1 MEQKILIF
9 KFLFFSI
16 FFLLLNTNTLS
27 KNIIY
32 GKGRIVDGDTI
43 HIGQKK
49 IRLHGI
55 DAPENE
61 QGCTYQNKNWNCG
74 LESKKFLLNL
84 TANKTISCESSGKDK
99 YKRYIAICFI
109 DNLNIN
115 KIMVKTGWAIAYRY
129 YSTDYINEENF
140 AQKNKLGIWRGEFE
154 EPYIFRK
161 KNK

>member
-9 KFLFFSI
+9 KFLFFGI
-16 FFLLLNTNTLS
+16 CFLLLNTNALS
-27 KNIIY
+27 ENIIH
-32 GKGRIVDGDTI
+32 GKARIVDGDTI

-55 DAPENE
+55 DAPEKE
-61 QGCTYQNKNWNCG
+61 QTCTFQKKNWNCG

-84 TANKTISCESSGKDK
+84 TSNKKIICESSGKDK
-99 YKRYIAICFI
+99 YHRYIAICFV

-115 KIMVKTGWAIAYRY
+115 QTMVKSGWAIAYRY
-129 YSTDYINEENF
+129 YSADYIGEENF
-140 AQKNKLGIWRGEFE
+140 AQKNLLGIWRGKFE